1 MLCAKFCIKI
11 GAEIVSKICFM
22 QLCIFGLNE
31 KELWLLR
38 SNTVS
43 KITVNSFFGLCLF
56 TKFLSCVGTS

>member
-1 MLCAKFCIKI
+1 MLRAKFCIKI
-11 GAEIVSKICFM
+11 GAKIVYKICFV
-22 QLCIFGLNE
+22 QLCIFGLDE

-43 KITVNSFFGLCLF
+43 KTAVSSFFGVCLF